1 MEAIT
6 MATLAHTRSAT
17 IPDVV
22 RQGAWFVFGSA
33 LAFAIP
39 YVGVSQ
45 LHLQH
50 DVYYGAYF
58 AVTLALLGTYARA
71 EQVDVRALFTRHWL
85 SSLIIGIPVAAF
97 VVWNVVRSD
106 DATSRPHG
114 AYFAFELLWRGVG
127 YGTVDALLLTVFPC
141 VVAYTVLHGRMT
153 TMFRRARFIA
163 VALPMVLVITAT
175 YHLGYPQYRQDG
187 VAKPEIGNT
196 LISIPMLATANPIGS
211 IGAHI
216 SMHVTAVVH
225 SYETPT
231 FLPPQSKS

>member
-1 MEAIT
+1 
-6 MATLAHTRSAT
+6 MATLVHTRSAT

-58 AVTLALLGTYARA
+58 AVTLALLGSYARA
-71 EQVDVRALFTRHWL
+71 EQVDMRALFTRHWL

-97 VVWNVVRSD
+97 VVANVFRTD

-141 VVAYTVLHGRMT
+141 VVAYTMLHGRMT
-153 TMFRRARFIA
+153 TVFRRARFIA

-175 YHLGYPQYRQDG
+175 YHLGYPQYRQGG

-196 LISIPMLATANPIGS
+196 LISIPMLATTNPIGS